1 MKRISLIAIIAA
13 ALLAFSGCGKA
24 AESSAA
30 EKPAASETSAAAET
44 SQSAEPEETVEPAAP
59 EATAETATNS
69 TAPEETAEPAE
80 PEDPA
85 AGIRFE
91 FETETIDGDSV
102 TSQELF
108 GENEYTMV
116 NIWTSWC
123 VYCVREMPEL
133 EKMNQAFAEKGCGIV
148 GVLFDAYQEGGLED
162 AAAILDELEVT
173 YPNVKVWKTW
183 ADEIPISAVP
193 TSFFVDRD
201 GNLVGEPIVG
211 ADLEAYESQLETLL
225 G

>member
-59 EATAETATNS
+59 E
-69 TAPEETAEPAE
+69 ETAEPAE

-85 AGIRFE
+85 SGIRFE

>member
-59 EATAETATNS
+59 E
-69 TAPEETAEPAE
+69 ETAEPAE

-85 AGIRFE
+85 SGIRFE

-193 TSFFVDRD
+193 TSFFVDRE

>member
-1 MKRISLIAIIAA
+1 MKRISLIAIVAA

-44 SQSAEPEETVEPAAP
+44 SQSAEPEETVEPA
-59 EATAETATNS
+59 E
-69 TAPEETAEPAE
+69 PEE
-80 PEDPA
+80 A
-85 AGIRFE
+85 ASGIRFE
-91 FETETIDGDSV
+91 FETETIDGESV

-108 GENEYTMV
+108 GENEYTMI

-193 TSFFVDRD
+193 TSFFVDRE